1 MERVR
6 QPSEASLD
14 ASGDPAAEPPTIDA
28 HVVAEAEGFEP
39 SMGLKPQ
46 TALAVRRHRPD

>member
-1 MERVR
+1 V
-6 QPSEASLD
+6 AK
-14 ASGDPAAEPPTIDA
+14 AEM
-28 HVVAEAEGFEP
+28 AEAEGFEP